1 MRMAELGKPDA
12 RRDLLER
19 VSGEIRACRACV
31 LHEGTRQAVPGEG
44 NPDAEILLIG
54 EAPGQNEDLQGRP
67 FVGASGHFLTE
78 MLRQNGLRRED
89 VFIANVVKHRP
100 PNNRDPLPDEI
111 EACASFL
118 SHQIDA
124 IDPLVI
130 ITLGRFSL
138 AKFFPGEKISQI
150 HGQPRKIGGRTV
162 IPLYHPAAALHQ
174 GALRKVLEA
183 DFAKVPGIVDVARRA
198 AGRTA
203 PPAAAPLPGEL
214 VQQAFMLLQNSAE
227 KLIGEG
233 VESSTDLT
241 GTAAPKPPRQLPLL

>member
-1 MRMAELGKPDA
+1 MAGLGMPEV
-12 RRDLLER
+12 RRER
-19 VSGEIRACRACV
+19 LAQISDDIRGCRECV

-67 FVGASGHFLTE
+67 FVGASGQFLTE

-118 SHQIDA
+118 SHQIEA

-130 ITLGRFSL
+130 ITLGRVSL

-150 HGQPRKIGGRTV
+150 HGQPRKIGGRMV

-183 DFAKVPGIVDVARRA
+183 DFAKVPGIVDVARRG

-203 PPAAAPLPGEL
+203 APAAPPRAAEP
-214 VQQAFMLLQNSAE
+214 VQQAFGLLDPGADGSTVQGHLSSPDDGSA
-227 KLIGEG
+227 
-233 VESSTDLT
+233 
-241 GTAAPKPPRQLPLL
+241 AAPRPPRQLPLL

>member
-1 MRMAELGKPDA
+1 MVELGTPDA

-31 LHEGTRQAVPGEG
+31 LFEGTRQAVPGEG

-67 FVGASGHFLTE
+67 FVGASGQFLTE

-138 AKFFPGEKISQI
+138 ARFFPGEKISQI

-183 DFAKVPGIVDVARRA
+183 DFAKVPGIVDIARRA

-203 PPAAAPLPGEL
+203 PPAAPLRPAEP
-214 VQQAFMLLQNSAE
+214 VQQAFTLLHDSAE
-227 KLIGEG
+227 EQIGEG
-233 VESSTDLT
+233 IESSTDLT
-241 GTAAPKPPRQLPLL
+241 DTAAPKPPRQLPLL

>member
-1 MRMAELGKPDA
+1 MADLGMQDV
-12 RRDLLER
+12 RRER
-19 VSGEIRACRACV
+19 LAQISDDIRGCRACV

-67 FVGASGHFLTE
+67 FVGASGQFLTE

-138 AKFFPGEKISQI
+138 ARFFPGEKISHI
-150 HGQPRKIGGRTV
+150 HGQPRRIGGRTV

-183 DFAKVPGIVDVARRA
+183 DFAKVPGIVDLARQA
-198 AGRTA
+198 AGRT
-203 PPAAAPLPGEL
+203 PPPPVPAKADEPI
-214 VQQAFMLLQNSAE
+214 QQAFGLLELGSDRAIAEGHLSSPNDASAPA
-227 KLIGEG
+227 
-233 VESSTDLT
+233 SRS
-241 GTAAPKPPRQLPLL
+241 PRQLPLL

>member
-1 MRMAELGKPDA
+1 
-12 RRDLLER
+12 
-19 VSGEIRACRACV
+19 
-31 LHEGTRQAVPGEG
+31 
-44 NPDAEILLIG
+44 
-54 EAPGQNEDLQGRP
+54 
-67 FVGASGHFLTE
+67 

-138 AKFFPGEKISQI
+138 ARFFPGEKISQI
-150 HGQPRKIGGRTV
+150 HGKPRKIGGRTV

-183 DFAKVPGIVDVARRA
+183 DFAKVPGIVDIARRA

-203 PPAAAPLPGEL
+203 PPPAPPLPAEP
-214 VQQAFMLLQNSAE
+214 VQQAFLLLQDSAE
-227 KLIGEG
+227 KQIGEG
-233 VESSTDLT
+233 IESSTDLT

>member
-1 MRMAELGKPDA
+1 MPEV
-12 RRDLLER
+12 RRER
-19 VSGEIRACRACV
+19 LAQISDDIRGCRACV

-44 NPDAEILLIG
+44 NPDAEIMLIG
-54 EAPGQNEDLQGRP
+54 EAPGQNEDVQGRP
-67 FVGASGHFLTE
+67 FVGASGQFLTE

-100 PNNRDPLPDEI
+100 PSNRDPLPDEI

-118 SHQIDA
+118 SRQIQA

-138 AKFFPGEKISQI
+138 ARFFPGEKISQI

-183 DFAKVPGIVDVARRA
+183 DFAMVPGIVDIARQA
-198 AGRTA
+198 AGRTPR
-203 PPAAAPLPGEL
+203 PPVPARADDP
-214 VQQAFMLLQNSAE
+214 VQQAFGLLDPGADGPTGERHRSAP
-227 KLIGEG
+227 
-233 VESSTDLT
+233 DD
-241 GTAAPKPPRQLPLL
+241 APAPAPRPPRQLPLL